1 MRTCAGTIS
10 CILMGVT
17 LTLLSSPV
25 AQADDASFVSA
36 AQSLGFP
43 QASSNLVTTGR
54 SACYFLSRNRD
65 PGQVL
70 QRIIRYTRVEPDQ
83 ARQFFALAINEYCP
97 QYAGAAGA

>member
-1 MRTCAGTIS
+1 MGIVVGVSLPLLGTP
-10 CILMGVT
+10 M
-17 LTLLSSPV
+17 
-25 AQADDASFVSA
+25 AQADDDSFVSA

-43 QASSNLVTTGR
+43 QASANLISTGR

-65 PGQVL
+65 PDQVL
-70 QRIIRYTRVEPDQ
+70 QRIVRYTRAEPDQ